1 MRHLTANALLAFI
14 VSTAGQAVA
23 FEVATHRTINEAAAI
38 DSASLDPFLVHHA
51 GLARGLIEPLK
62 GSQVIQWIGLGGV
75 LEDQFQGSET
85 LGGILRS
92 SRHFHNPLL
101 PWDRSGLDIPLLPRF
116 ESSVRWAQRADQGIT
131 GQAAW
136 ADARRA
142 FFEAATGGTDSARQ
156 QSYADTFRI
165 LGQLMHLVADLA
177 QPAHTRNDMHVLG
190 DDLEKFIDANLQLVT
205 GFSPFDR
212 SIVQIPTADS
222 IARVP
227 VAHIWDTNRY
237 DGANPPGGAAS
248 PTFGL
253 AEISNAN
260 FFSQETISSLAYA
273 DPLRPLPAINVLDLF
288 SVATYKTGENRP
300 YRGKS
305 GNGIRVDRMVA
316 EGIFFRFLPPFISN
330 FALDD
335 YVLTE
340 YASHLLPRAIGYSAG
355 LLDYFFRGRI
365 EIAPP
370 ARFAYGLAEY
380 EPGNTGR
387 FTKLRFK
394 VRNATPGEDTGP
406 GQLVALVQY
415 RASVTGQS
423 LVDHPFA
430 PISSELFFAISE
442 PIDVALG
449 GAFQELTFDFSQS
462 PIAIPTNAADVFLTV
477 VFKGR
482 LGLEDDAVMI
492 GGKDLFEPSPIDHAN
507 VTDWECFLGVP
518 YPVGDL
524 VAYPSYVPPAQ
535 AQRDVNRDGLQD
547 LVGPAALRQLYLK
560 TFDLSQPAPV
570 VSESHFDLSVP
581 QQDAGRYSRVMV
593 LQDQPFH
600 GVAILARDNRLVA
613 SGTTYPIIR
622 ATAPSPGV
630 YNHTVRGLSG
640 DLVRRVLPSGT
651 YRGLP
656 FHAGFF
662 TLLNDTGPCFDLT
675 LTAAPALTLVAGDTP
690 AE

>member
-1 MRHLTANALLAFI
+1 MRCFTTIVPLAI
-14 VSTAGQAVA
+14 VLATVA
-23 FEVATHRTINEAAAI
+23 HASAFGVTTHRTINEVAAFE
-38 DSASLDPFLVHHA
+38 SAGFDNFLMSHA
-51 GLARGLIEPLK
+51 GLTRGLVELLN
-62 GSQVIQWIGLGGV
+62 GSQVVQWIGLGGV

-101 PWDRSGLDIPLLPRF
+101 PWDRSGLDIPLFPRF
-116 ESSVRWAQRADQGIT
+116 ESSIRWAQRIDQGIT

-142 FFEAATGGTDSARQ
+142 FFEAATGVTDAARQ
-156 QSYADTFRI
+156 QRYADTFRI
-165 LGQLMHLVADLA
+165 LGQLMHMVADLA
-177 QPAHTRNDMHVLG
+177 QPAHTRNDVHILG
-190 DDLEKFIDANLQLVT
+190 DDFEKFIDGNLQLVSGYST
-205 GFSPFDR
+205 FDW
-212 SIVQIPTADS
+212 SIVLSPTADPV
-222 IARVP
+222 ARVP
-227 VAHIWDTNRY
+227 VANIWDTNRY
-237 DGANPPGGAAS
+237 DGANPPDGTAS

-260 FFSQETISSLAYA
+260 FFSQETITSFGYS
-273 DPLRPLPAINVLDLF
+273 DPLRPLPGINLLDLS

-316 EGIFFRFLPPFISN
+316 EGVFFRFLPPFFSN

-380 EPGNTGR
+380 EPGNAAS

-394 VRNATPGEDTGP
+394 VRNATPGEDVGP
-406 GQLVALVQY
+406 GQMVALVQY

-423 LVDHPFA
+423 LIDNPFA
-430 PISSELFFAISE
+430 PISSELFFAVSE
-442 PIDVALG
+442 PIDSFALSSS
-449 GAFQELTFDFSQS
+449 FQELTFDFSQA
-462 PIAIPTNAADVFLTV
+462 PIPTNAADVFLTV

-482 LGLEDDAVMI
+482 LGLEDDAVMV

-518 YPVGDL
+518 YHVGDL
-524 VAYPSYVPPAQ
+524 VAFPSYAPPAQ
-535 AQRDVNRDGLQD
+535 PQRDVNRDGLQD
-547 LVGPAALRQLYLK
+547 LVGPAVLRQLFLK
-560 TFDLSQPAPV
+560 TYDLSQAVPV

-581 QQDAGRYSRVMV
+581 QQDPGRFSRLMV

-600 GVAILARDNRLVA
+600 GVAMLARDNRLVA
-613 SGTTYPIIR
+613 SGTTYPVIR
-622 ATAPSPGV
+622 ATSPSPGI
-630 YNHTVRGLSG
+630 YNHTVRGPSG
-640 DLVRRVLPSGT
+640 ELLRRVLPSGT
-651 YRGLP
+651 FRGLP

-662 TLLNDTGPCFDLT
+662 TLLNGTGACLDLT
-675 LTAAPALTLVAGDTP
+675 VTAAPDLTLVAGDTP